1 MEQGIQ
7 DKFNHIAFKY
17 EKKIRYYESNFK
29 ILDFQ
34 EQKLSDQKKIIRK
47 KKMNFS

>member
-17 EKKIRYYESNFK
+17 EKKIRYYEN
-29 ILDFQ
+29 FQ